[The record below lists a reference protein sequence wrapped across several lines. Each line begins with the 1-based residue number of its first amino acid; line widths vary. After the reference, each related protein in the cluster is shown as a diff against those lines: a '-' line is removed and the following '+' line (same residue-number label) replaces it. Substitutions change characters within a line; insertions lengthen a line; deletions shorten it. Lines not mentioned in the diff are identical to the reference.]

1 MPRPP
6 GPLRQSR
13 VPLRAQTVESL
24 GRLLGG
30 EKLYYRREYDAKHNE
45 RLPQHPSQPLLGS
58 KLFRRVRISRS
69 VHLLRLVM
77 AWLCAKRPLKDIR
90 TRAAKAKNVCVIL
103 AGSRRFLGGLVG
115 APRRR
120 RAGLGMADRRFRCSK
135 MRKIF
140 SPRGAAMSQVT
151 YAIYAMSARAI
162 RTRTSRLEM
171 LICSHFKPRPST
183 LTDPMNRGF
192 RLRGAN

>member
-1 MPRPP
+1 MILASPPPFLIHKCRQMPRPP

-77 AWLCAKRPLKDIR
+77 AWLCAKGPLKDIR
-90 TRAAKAKNVCVIL
+90 TRAAKAKNVCGVDVT
-103 AGSRRFLGGLVG
+103 GF
-115 APRRR
+115 
-120 RAGLGMADRRFRCSK
+120 DRVD
-135 MRKIF
+135 
-140 SPRGAAMSQVT
+140 VT
-151 YAIYAMSARAI
+151 
-162 RTRTSRLEM
+162 
-171 LICSHFKPRPST
+171 F
-183 LTDPMNRGF
+183 
-192 RLRGAN
+192 

>member
-1 MPRPP
+1 MEKLEKLAPFPRAAKDAS
-6 GPLRQSR
+6 GLVKKFR
-13 VPLRAQTVESL
+13 VSARVSQRVGLPLRAQTVESL

-77 AWLCAKRPLKDIR
+77 AWLCAKGPLKDIR

-103 AGSRRFLGGLVG
+103 AGSRRF
-115 APRRR
+115 
-120 RAGLGMADRRFRCSK
+120 
-135 MRKIF
+135 
-140 SPRGAAMSQVT
+140 
-151 YAIYAMSARAI
+151 
-162 RTRTSRLEM
+162 
-171 LICSHFKPRPST
+171 
-183 LTDPMNRGF
+183 
-192 RLRGAN
+192 